1 MQSEKQVEARLR
13 IKVKTAGG
21 KALKFVSPGFSGVPD
36 RLVFMPGGRIYL
48 VELKAPGRTLTKLQL
63 KVKAMFEGLGFKYY
77 IIDSYEAVEEFIDEI
92 CTA

>member
-1 MQSEKQVEARLR
+1 MQSEKQIETRLR
-13 IKVKTAGG
+13 LKARAAGG
-21 KALKFVSPGFSGVPD
+21 LALKFVSPGFSGVPD

-48 VELKAPGRTLTKLQL
+48 VELKASGRTLTKLQL

-77 IIDSYEAVEEFIDEI
+77 IINSYEAVEEFIDEI

>member
-77 IIDSYEAVEEFIDEI
+77 IINSYEAVEEFIDEI